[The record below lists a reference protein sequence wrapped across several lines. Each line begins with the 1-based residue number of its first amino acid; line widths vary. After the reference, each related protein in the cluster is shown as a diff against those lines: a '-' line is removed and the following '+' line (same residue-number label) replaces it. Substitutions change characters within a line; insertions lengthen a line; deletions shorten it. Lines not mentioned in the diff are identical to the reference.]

1 MLDVVQLLV
10 GDLVV
15 PGINMKW
22 LVLADVVSR
31 TGGGQCSEWCPTD
44 VVEWSRRVKR
54 CRHDHQGNNGRGHL
68 KHSFE

>member
-31 TGGGQCSEWCPTD
+31 TGGGQSSAG
-44 VVEWSRRVKR
+44 VQV
-54 CRHDHQGNNGRGHL
+54 L
-68 KHSFE
+68 M

>member
-10 GDLVV
+10 GDVVV

-31 TGGGQCSEWCPTD
+31 TGGGQSSAG
-44 VVEWSRRVKR
+44 VQV
-54 CRHDHQGNNGRGHL
+54 L
-68 KHSFE
+68 M